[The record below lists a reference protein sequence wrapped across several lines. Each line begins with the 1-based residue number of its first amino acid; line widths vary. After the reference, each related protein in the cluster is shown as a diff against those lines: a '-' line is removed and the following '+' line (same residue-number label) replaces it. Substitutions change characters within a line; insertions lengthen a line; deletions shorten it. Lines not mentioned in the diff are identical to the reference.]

1 METPDGMQSQMPCR
15 SCKFSPFG
23 LFHSLLDFQP
33 IPQRYTDVL
42 SGQDGDLLQEL
53 IDHIIRS
60 SCW

>member
-1 METPDGMQSQMPCR
+1 MLNSAFISFQKS
-15 SCKFSPFG
+15 KFSPFG

-33 IPQRYTDVL
+33 IPRRYTDVL